1 MGSANKMVKHHHGAA
16 SNPARVNTTAS
27 EGLQI
32 VKRKCESGKLNFK
45 VNAYVRI

>member
-1 MGSANKMVKHHHGAA
+1 MVKHHHGAV
-16 SNPARVNTTAS
+16 SNPARANTTAS

-45 VNAYVRI
+45 GNAYVRIYI